1 MRKRTPQLVISGP
14 QASNSDMQSPV
25 SSVINPR
32 TRSPSPTSRPHTP
45 DLYNPSDFAVQQ
57 LDISDESEGGSAIT
71 YYTGR
76 DTVSKSPGIRYI
88 TENLIKKLS
97 KQEQL
102 SSVQSLNLCL
112 SKAGGKKFKFIEKLE
127 KCDHLL
133 VLNLNNNV
141 IEKIEKLDKQLKLR
155 ELSLSYNRIR
165 KIEGLEHMV
174 NLQNLMLAGN
184 YIEQIPAWVGKKLRS
199 LRVLSLKQNNITLL
213 QDVSKLKSLK
223 ELTSLILTDNPLAS
237 LPHYRQYVIY
247 HLRSLNYLDGRPIT
261 FQERQEAHDRFHLEE
276 LENLENELERKKKEI
291 QLLEQKQSK
300 TMENVKNQEQ
310 LNKSLQLEHQRQKN
324 SCNELETEVETK
336 NELLK
341 RKTAELT
348 RACQKQYQLEQ
359 ELAFYKIDA
368 KFEPLHHVPT
378 ENFDVDD
385 ILNESPYIG
394 KAMYKR
400 NQYIQEAHIL
410 APEQHGNIGK
420 IQFDADDEQ
429 KNELRVKLNQALDA
443 QLEDK
448 ENKILKA
455 EESLRQLQGEKEK
468 TQQQVL
474 RTVEEL
480 KNLEELTA
488 QKQISELEKEQLQQQ
503 LAEKLQLIN
512 HLRKET
518 EKVEQQMERQWKEME
533 RKQHEILDLERDLKS
548 VDPKDPKHAHL
559 RAQMVSKTQ
568 QLDMMSKQYKQL
580 EKHLDEMLS
589 RIVKETE
596 SIKDLEEQLTE
607 GQIAANEALKR
618 DLEGIIAGLQEYL
631 ESVKG
636 QAKQARE
643 ECTELQKEKG
653 TLLHR
658 LADLEQQKN
667 QLEIVAMDADNLRKE
682 LSDMERS
689 LQEQQELNE
698 SLRHAQGDFSEYEAE
713 LESQLQARDIEA
725 NQLREELDRL
735 RKLSQMEQSA
745 LQAELEK
752 EKQALENAL
761 VQTQL
766 VAEKEHVNK
775 KLVAQVKNLQ
785 IDNSLLKEQLK
796 ELQSRMNQASKTMIH
811 PDEVS
816 ARISELRRKLDSG
829 IWEIRPYNQGDTLGR
844 NLAELQKQLNEILR
858 RSQQEKEEVLC
869 HCRRLEQE
877 MMTLQE
883 ELKNIQENSK
893 SAYEK
898 AAETLIKSEKRIGQA
913 QAQQLKNKIASL
925 QEQLRNMQE
934 LQALADK
941 QLQEA
946 DEDRDQLL
954 QELEDKENK
963 GKMEDARTHLKLC
976 NLEKEVKD
984 LKATMTASDKM
995 DSKELFTAKNRMR
1008 ALRGT
1013 VQKLNQERTEEM
1025 EIAEKFHAESIRAAR
1040 GLAKAEAEIELLQS
1054 LLKDKENQIL
1064 DEMQTFEFGAKSV
1077 NTQQLE
1083 IERLSRALNRQQ
1095 AEVKRLQDHLN
1106 HTREG
1111 NLTEME
1117 DLMDEISALRNILSN
1132 QNDYITS
1139 IRDPL
1144 KRRGYWYFV
1153 PSSTKPSSLKSQNSH
1168 TKDSGFSSLHHVPPS
1183 PSHGSIPRR
1192 GGKEEYTSSVPG
1204 GYWVYS
1210 PIRRTSQWTRI
1221 HRAGDEEDSGTESDE
1236 NGTPKEA
1243 FIAPPGS
1250 VIYTMYPDATPLPQG
1265 TVVYGPPPAQP
1276 ANVTPVCP
1284 GTIIYGPPPPG
1295 TQVVYGPPPVNFTI
1309 PLIPDGVLHCN
1320 VLEHHDLEN
1329 EVSKLEDIVAHL
1341 RSRKS
1346 KDPKT
1351 TASVERHHEQ
1361 IEQLRRDIQD
1371 LLHERE
1377 ELEQE
1382 VEELHKVVHK
1392 RSNQKDFL
1400 DGHIDLLVNELEVEK
1415 SLKRHDDV
1423 IDEIECVELTLS
1435 KRRAELREA
1444 DRLLMEAETDLKST
1458 REKTKE
1464 MLQRYDDSR
1473 KHLEDTQKDAEEL
1486 EQRAHDTAV
1495 KLVKADEQ
1503 LRLMKNDLK
1512 DLEQHKAEQESM
1524 LRKVNKEV
1532 STGNLEL
1539 QTLVQKMEN
1548 MTESLEKLQAEIIFA
1563 ETKAKQHLDMLKE
1576 AAMLLEE
1583 KKRELERLNSEVKV
1597 LQEEFVMLDR
1607 CSGQKKEELNFLQN
1621 DIDKKKAS
1629 LSEVL
1634 LDGEA
1639 EVVNK
1644 QRQIRELKALLEEMS
1659 AKKGELNAQ
1668 ITEKSSHLS
1677 LSKQEVTNG
1686 EDKLRSI
1693 QAQINKQR
1701 TELKHVVEMVQLEN
1715 DQLMGLKEQHDKKIM
1730 QLERTHATLQKE
1742 KSELESLQL
1751 ISQNQQAEIENLKQG
1766 FEKDRQEIDQLNS
1779 KKNSLRHNIE
1789 SLDKEKKH
1797 IGENCLVLE
1806 NKLSQTKR
1814 AVEATEGL
1822 NRNALSKL
1830 QKLQTEMSELNQEI
1844 NQIKIQKEELNKKT
1858 AYTQNCLQEEKAEL
1872 EKLIDNFRNTK
1883 DQLQLAEQD
1892 LQNVTKKHDML
1903 KAEQLTL
1910 KENVNQ
1916 SKSKYQLYLE
1926 NGKKKAQ
1933 ELLRIQQQIEEKQ
1946 CELAEQQKM
1955 LQSIKKDVKCEET
1968 KLEQSATKVKDQIQG
1983 LEVEL
1988 SDKKN
1993 ELDQVVAEVN
2003 LMEEQSRKIQH
2014 NEQQCVVLEGQIVT
2028 LRHQLSDRQ
2037 QQHQETMNELSFLQ
2051 KEIQF
2056 SKNNVTHLQEWIHS
2070 ERKKT
2075 EKQVA
2080 VITEESKAQ
2089 RAQLEKALNEQKY
2102 ANNSLQKELSSV
2114 DQVARDNH
2122 TRAESVMNELS
2133 EMREKYF
2140 ELKQQLRS
2148 QEQMEQRQKEIKE
2161 AIRILRSD
2169 VKAEIGSGLKDLD
2182 PSYVKPVNDVDTTL
2196 EEAETLLHEKESL
2209 KENFPFP
2216 ANGSRH
2222 PTYDEKLRTSKYN
2235 FKDEQWRGEV
2245 LRENLRQHEDR
2256 LKAQIRQCMS
2266 KQAEVLGIRK
2276 QQTEG
2281 NLTSLRRRVDALD
2294 ELVTSMNVTSFQQH
2308 QPSLN
2313 DGPNKTPVHGIL
2325 RSPSRRPS
2333 EKPSQTRSSHLLITE
2348 PRISEKDPDDSW

>member
-1 MRKRTPQLVISGP
+1 MRKRSPQLVIDRP
-14 QASNSDMQSPV
+14 QASNCDMQSPV
-25 SSVINPR
+25 SSVINSR

-45 DLYNPSDFAVQQ
+45 ELYNPSDFAVQQ

-76 DTVSKSPGIRYI
+76 DTVCKSPGIRYI

-102 SSVQSLNLCL
+102 SSIQSLNLCL
-112 SKAGGKKFKFIEKLE
+112 SKAGGKMFKFIENLE

-133 VLNLNNNV
+133 VLNLNNNM

-155 ELSLSYNRIR
+155 ELSLSYNRIS

-199 LRVLSLKQNNITLL
+199 LRVLILKQNNITLL
-213 QDVSKLKSLK
+213 QDISKLKSLK

-247 HLRSLNYLDGRPIT
+247 HLRSLNYLDGQPIT

-276 LENLENELERKKKEI
+276 LENLEKELERKKKEI
-291 QLLEQKQSK
+291 ELLEQKQSE
-300 TMENVKNQEQ
+300 TMENVKSQEQ
-310 LNKSLQLEHQRQKN
+310 LNKSLQLEHQREKN
-324 SCNELETEVETK
+324 SCKNLEREVETK

-348 RACQKQYQLEQ
+348 RTCQKQYQLEQ

-368 KFEPLHHVPT
+368 KFEPLHHIPT
-378 ENFDVDD
+378 ENFEVDD
-385 ILNESPYIG
+385 IPNESPYIG

-400 NQYIQEAHIL
+400 NQYIQGAHIL
-410 APEQHGNIGK
+410 APVQHGNIGK
-420 IQFDADDEQ
+420 IQFGADDEQ
-429 KNELRVKLNQALDA
+429 KNELRVKFNQALDV

-448 ENKILKA
+448 EKKILKA

-503 LAEKLQLIN
+503 LAEKIQLIN
-512 HLRKET
+512 HLRKEA

-533 RKQHEILDLERDLKS
+533 RKQHEILDLEKDLKS

-580 EKHLDEMLS
+580 EKRLDEMLS

-653 TLLHR
+653 TLLHQ

-689 LQEQQELNE
+689 LREQQELNE

-761 VQTQL
+761 AQTQL

-796 ELQSRMNQASKTMIH
+796 ELQTRMNQASKTMIH

-816 ARISELRRKLDSG
+816 ARVSELRRKLDSG
-829 IWEIRPYNQGDTLGR
+829 IREIRPYNQGDTLGK

-877 MMTLQE
+877 IMTLQE
-883 ELKNIQENSK
+883 ELKNTQEDSK

-898 AAETLIKSEKRIGQA
+898 VAETLIKSEKRVGQA

-934 LQALADK
+934 LQALADE

-946 DEDRDQLL
+946 DQDRDKLL

-976 NLEKEVKD
+976 NLEKEVKH

-995 DSKELFTAKNRMR
+995 ASKELFTAKDHMR

-1013 VQKLNQERTEEM
+1013 VQNLNQERTEEM
-1025 EIAEKFHAESIRAAR
+1025 EIAEKFHAETIRAAR
-1040 GLAKAEAEIELLQS
+1040 GLAKAEAEIELLQN

-1083 IERLSRALNRQQ
+1083 IERLSRALSRQQ

-1111 NLTEME
+1111 NFNEME
-1117 DLMDEISALRNILSN
+1117 DLMDEISALRNVLSN

-1139 IRDPL
+1139 VTDPL

-1168 TKDSGFSSLHHVPPS
+1168 TKDSGFSSLHQIPPS
-1183 PSHGSIPRR
+1183 PSQGSIPRR
-1192 GGKEEYTSSVPG
+1192 GGKEEYTASVPG

-1210 PIRRTSQWTRI
+1210 PVNRSSQWTRI
-1221 HRAGDEEDSGTESDE
+1221 QRGDEEDSGTESDE
-1236 NGTPKEA
+1236 NGTPKQT
-1243 FIAPPGS
+1243 FIVPPGS

-1295 TQVVYGPPPVNFTI
+1295 TQVVYGPPPANFTI

-1346 KDPKT
+1346 KDPKP

-1361 IEQLRRDIQD
+1361 IEQLRRDIQE
-1371 LLHERE
+1371 LLHKRE

-1382 VEELHKVVHK
+1382 VEKLHKVVHK
-1392 RSNQKDFL
+1392 RSNQKDFV
-1400 DGHIDLLVNELEVEK
+1400 DGHIDLLLNELEVEK

-1423 IDEIECVELTLS
+1423 IDEIECVEITLS
-1435 KRRAELREA
+1435 KRRAELRET
-1444 DRLLMEAETDLKST
+1444 DRLLMEAEMDLKST

-1464 MLQRYDDSR
+1464 MLQQYDDAR

-1495 KLVKADEQ
+1495 KLVIADKQ
-1503 LRLMKNDLK
+1503 LRLMKNNLK
-1512 DLEQHKAEQESM
+1512 DLEQHKVEQESM

-1539 QTLVQKMEN
+1539 QTLVLKMEN

-1563 ETKAKQHLDMLKE
+1563 ETKEKQHLDMLKE

-1583 KKRELERLNSEVKV
+1583 KKSELESLNSEVKV
-1597 LQEEFVMLDR
+1597 LQEELVMLDR

-1629 LSEVL
+1629 LTEVL

-1639 EVVNK
+1639 EVVHK

-1677 LSKQEVTNG
+1677 LSKQEMKNE

-1715 DQLMGLKEQHDKKIM
+1715 DELLGFKEQHDKKIM
-1730 QLERTHATLQKE
+1730 ELERTQAMLREE

-1751 ISQNQQAEIENLKQG
+1751 ISQNQQAEIEDLKQH

-1797 IGENCLVLE
+1797 IGENCLGLE

-1814 AVEATEGL
+1814 AVEATEGHK
-1822 NRNALSKL
+1822 RTALSKL
-1830 QKLQTEMSELNQEI
+1830 QKLQTEMSELDQEI
-1844 NQIKIQKEELNKKT
+1844 NQIKIQKEELNKET
-1858 AYTQNCLQEEKAEL
+1858 AYTQNCLQEEKADL
-1872 EKLIDNFRNTK
+1872 EKLMDNFRNTK

-1910 KENVNQ
+1910 KENVIQ
-1916 SKSKYQLYLE
+1916 SKSKYQSYLE

-1946 CELAEQQKM
+1946 WELAEQQKM

-1968 KLEQSATKVKDQIQG
+1968 KLEQSATKIKDQIQA
-1983 LEVEL
+1983 LEAEL

-1993 ELDQVVAEVN
+1993 KLDQVDAKVN
-2003 LMEEQSRKIQH
+2003 LMEEQSRKMQH
-2014 NEQQCVVLEGQIVT
+2014 NEQQCIILEGQIVT

-2037 QQHQETMNELSFLQ
+2037 QQHQETMDELSFLQ

-2102 ANNSLQKELSSV
+2102 ENNRLQKELSSV
-2114 DQVARDNH
+2114 DQVTRDNH

-2133 EMREKYF
+2133 EMRQKYI
-2140 ELKQQLRS
+2140 ELKHQLRG

-2182 PSYVKPVNDVDTTL
+2182 QSYVEAVNDVDTTL
-2196 EEAETLLHEKESL
+2196 EEAETLQLEKESL

-2216 ANGSRH
+2216 ANGRRH
-2222 PTYDEKLRTSKYN
+2222 PMYDEKLRTSKFN

-2256 LKAQIRQCMS
+2256 LKAQIRQSMS
-2266 KQAEVLGIRK
+2266 EQAEVLGKRK

-2294 ELVTSMNVTSFQQH
+2294 ELVTSMNVNSFQQH
-2308 QPSLN
+2308 RTSLN
-2313 DGPNKTPVHGIL
+2313 DGPNKTPVHGIF

-2333 EKPSQTRSSHLLITE
+2333 EKPSQTRSSHLLVIE
-2348 PRISEKDPDDSW
+2348 PRISEKDPEDSW